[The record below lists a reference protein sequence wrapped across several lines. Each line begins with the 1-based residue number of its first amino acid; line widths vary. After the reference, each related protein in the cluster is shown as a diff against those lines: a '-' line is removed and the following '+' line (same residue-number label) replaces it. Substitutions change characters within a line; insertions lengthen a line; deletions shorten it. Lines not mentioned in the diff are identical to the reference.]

1 MTLSEIGAVQGEA
14 GNFQV
19 EVVQHPRYIDMDK
32 CVACG
37 ACAEKCPK
45 KVKDEYN
52 AGIGSRKAIYVKY
65 PQAVPLKYA
74 IDAANC
80 IYLQKGKC
88 RACEKLCPT
97 GAVNFKDEEKRRTVN
112 VGSIVLTAG
121 FELYD
126 PSVCDTYGYTKFPNV
141 MTSLEFE
148 RMLSASGPYGGHV
161 VRPSDQKE
169 PKKIAWLQC
178 VGSRDVHQGAK
189 SYCSSVCC
197 TYAIKEASVAKEH
210 VKGLDAAIFYI
221 DIRTHGKDFEQYYN
235 RARDRMGVRFI
246 KSRISSIRQTGDS
259 GDLQIWY
266 TDESGQRLQE
276 MFDMV
281 ILSVGL
287 CASPENAKLAQ
298 SLAVDLDANGYPI
311 SDSFDPVRTTRPG
324 VFACGAFHSPKDIPS
339 SVIDASASAGVAATL
354 LADSRQTLTR
364 SKDVPRQKDVRG
376 EPPRLGIFI
385 CDCGKN
391 IAGIVDVPSVVEYAQ
406 HLPYV
411 AHAQETLFA
420 CSQDVQENMAEVIR
434 EKGLNRI
441 VVAACTPRTHAPLFQ
456 ETLTNAGLNKYLFEM
471 ANIRNQCSWVHAAEP
486 DLATAKSKDLVRMA
500 AAKAAQLEPLSE
512 QELGI
517 NHSALVIGGGIAG
530 MSAALNLAKQGYHT
544 HIIERS
550 DVLGGQAR
558 NIQQT
563 WSGENVQ
570 EQLNRMIAE
579 VESHDAVDVHLKAEI
594 TNVDGFVGNFKTM
607 VKAGGEE
614 LEIEHGVTIIA
625 TGASEYKP
633 EKYLY
638 QKDPRVI
645 TSLELDRK
653 LMDNDPSLRDA
664 HSAVFLQ
671 CVGSRIPERPYCSKV
686 CCTHSVGNALKL
698 KEINPNMDVYIVYRD
713 LRTYGLREELYRRAR
728 QAGIHF
734 VRYVFENDF
743 TVTADPKGLQLRF
756 MDYVLQ
762 RNVELH
768 TDLLT
773 LASAIVTPSENPL
786 AQMFKVPLN
795 DDGFFAEAHVK
806 LRPVDFA
813 TDGVFVCGLAHSP
826 KPIDESVAQGQA
838 AAARAATVLNAT
850 MLHVGGMI
858 STVSQTMCTGCGVC
872 VTVCPYQA
880 IQLNENNKAVVNE
893 ALCKG
898 CGNCASSCRSGA
910 AMLKGDTDAAIYA
923 QLEAC

>member
-1 MTLSEIGAVQGEA
+1 MTLCEIGAVQGEA

-19 EVVQHPRYIDMDK
+19 EVIQHPRYIDMDK

-52 AGIGSRKAIYVKY
+52 EGISFRKAVYVKY

-80 IYLQKGKC
+80 IYFKKGKC

-97 GAVNFKDEEKRRTVN
+97 GAVNFEDKEKSLSVN

-121 FELYD
+121 FEVYN
-126 PSVCDTYGYTKFPNV
+126 PAIHDTYGYTKFPNV

-161 VRPSDQKE
+161 VRPSDKKD

-178 VGSRDVHQGAK
+178 VGSRDMHEGAK

-235 RARDRMGVRFI
+235 RAREQMGVRFI
-246 KSRISSIRQTGDS
+246 KSRIASIQQVSES

-266 TDESGQRLQE
+266 TDESGQRLE
-276 MFDMV
+276 ETFDMV

-287 CASPENAKLAQ
+287 CASDETAKLAKK
-298 SLAVDLDANGYPI
+298 LAVDLDANGYPL
-311 SDSFDPVRTTRPG
+311 SDSFDPVKTTRPG
-324 VFACGAFHSPKDIPS
+324 VFACGAVHSPKDIPS

-364 SKDVPRQKDVRG
+364 TKDIPQQKDVRG
-376 EPPRLGIFI
+376 EPPRLGVFV

-391 IAGIVDVPSVVEYAQ
+391 IAGVVDVPSVIEYAKN
-406 HLPYV
+406 LPYV

-420 CSQDVQENMAEVIR
+420 CSQDVQENMGEVIR

-471 ANIRNQCSWVHAAEP
+471 ANIRNQCSWVHATEP
-486 DLATAKSKDLVRMA
+486 ELATEKSKDLVRMA

-530 MSAALNLAKQGYHT
+530 MSAALNLTGQGYHT
-544 HIIERS
+544 HLIEKS

-563 WSGENVQ
+563 WTGENVQ
-570 EQLNRMIAE
+570 EHLNRMIAE
-579 VESHDAVDVHLKAEI
+579 LESRDAVDIHLNAEI
-594 TNVDGFVGNFKTM
+594 TNVEGFVGNFKTT
-607 VKAGGEE
+607 VKVDTEE
-614 LEIEHGVTIIA
+614 REIEHGVTIIA
-625 TGASEYKP
+625 TGASELKP
-633 EKYLY
+633 EKYLHHE
-638 QKDPRVI
+638 DPRVL

-653 LMDNDPSLRDA
+653 LMDNDGSLRDA
-664 HSAVFLQ
+664 RRAVFLQ

-686 CCTHSVGNALKL
+686 CCTHSVVSALKL
-698 KEINPNMDVYIVYRD
+698 KEMNPKIDVYIVYRD

-734 VRYVFENDF
+734 IRYVFENDF
-743 TVTADPKGLQLRF
+743 TVTADPAGLQLRF

-762 RNVELH
+762 RKVELS

-773 LASAIVTPSENPL
+773 LATAIVPPADNAL
-786 AQMFKVPLN
+786 AQMFKVSMK

-838 AAARAATVLNAT
+838 AAARAVTVLNAT
-850 MLHVGGMI
+850 MLHVGGM
-858 STVSQTMCTGCGVC
+858 VSVVSPLLCTGCGVC

-880 IQLNENNKAVVNE
+880 IQLDENNKAVVNE

-910 AMLKGDTDAAIYA
+910 AMLKGDTDAAIFA